1 MLGDIVTCSSGE
13 LDLQLTI
20 RETAVDVGHHELCD
34 VCDVV
39 LRQRLEHDDL
49 VETVQELRTEGAE
62 ELVMHLLPCVLG
74 DLTVCVDAVKQ
85 ILRTEVR
92 GQDDD
97 GVLEV
102 HGLSLTVSDPTVI
115 EDLQEDVEDIR
126 MRLLD
131 FIEEYD
137 RVWLSAD
144 SLGQLTTLL
153 IADVARC
160 RTDQSR
166 YGVLLHVLGHIDTNH
181 GVLVIEEVL
190 CEGLRQLR
198 LTYTGRTHEEEG
210 TDRSCRILDAGLR
223 TLDGLDDLL
232 HRLVLADQALVDL
245 VPEMQHLRTLGL
257 VQLRYRDTGP
267 AADDLSDLILGHG
280 FLEKCT
286 ILAMDAVLCVR
297 QLLFDS
303 RKVGVLDLGGLCI
316 VARLHCP
323 LHVLLQLIPL
333 LAERLQVA
341 GRLLLVVPLRLLRV
355 EL

>member
-1 MLGDIVTCSSGE
+1 
-13 LDLQLTI
+13 
-20 RETAVDVGHHELCD
+20 
-34 VCDVV
+34 
-39 LRQRLEHDDL
+39 
-49 VETVQELRTEGAE
+49 
-62 ELVMHLLPCVLG
+62 MHLLPCVLG
-74 DLTVCVDAVKQ
+74 DLTVCVDTVEQ
-85 ILRTEVR
+85 ILCTEVR

-102 HGLSLTVSDPTVI
+102 HGLALAVGDSTVI

-131 FIEEYD
+131 LIEEYD

-181 GVLVIEEVL
+181 GVLVIEEIL
-190 CEGLRQLR
+190 CEGLGELR
-198 LTYTGRTHEEEG
+198 LTDTGRTHEEER

-232 HRLVLADQALVDL
+232 HRLVLANQALVDL

-257 VQLRYRDTGP
+257 VQLRYRDAGP

-280 FLEKCT
+280 LLEKRT
-286 ILAMDAVLCVR
+286 ILAMDAVLGAR
-297 QLLFDS
+297 QLLFDG

-333 LAERLQVA
+333 LAERLQVT